1 MTVSFTWWNRLEPSP
16 RTPEIAGALA
26 ARVHDPLWFLARQ
39 WQMGEF
45 RGEDAASP
53 AWVTL
58 TTRSAIDATWGE
70 EGCLPSRSLLMPSSP
85 SLPQMPLERALLE
98 EAPAGDDLSFAVELA
113 ETFVGLLDEMNAS
126 ARLPDLVAALQRRY
140 PLPDK
145 SPDEEVAAFLRVCAP
160 RSFHGTQL
168 FLGRNGVGV
177 EGDFWRALGW
187 TPNDAERR
195 ALEAFV
201 EHVRACYGGLM
212 EIAPPAWDTEWL
224 RYRACVAMHTPEGS
238 PTTLDVAPTGDGTL
252 DWYNWDARNQT
263 PFNARRV
270 RRLIPSHLRFR
281 GMPNARFW
289 DFETAQTDFGDVRAD
304 LRDLGRLAV
313 LDMAL
318 VHGNDWFLIPFQMT
332 VGTACQIESIEVR
345 DVFGQVTQ
353 VPRAEHEAP
362 GWSMFSTTLGG
373 GVADFFHLPAT
384 AAFTLQRGPTL
395 EEVRFVND
403 EGANL
408 AWAIEETVIN
418 DLGQP
423 RSARERSD
431 ARRRQAAPQQLAPT
445 SDGGSTSPVAEYQ
458 MQTEAPGYWY
468 PLVPV
473 RNALEEPVRLREG
486 VLVDQDGSAVP
497 PDGRLLTERQQNGT
511 RLPLE
516 VRRDAVPEGGVRVLR
531 QRVSSRWLDGQLH
544 VWTAR
549 IVLPGASD
557 GVSGL
562 RYDGLRWRNEVRPS
576 QPDSE

>member
-1 MTVSFTWWNRLEPSP
+1 MTASFTWWNRLEPSP
-16 RTPEIAGALA
+16 RTPEISGALA

-45 RGEDAASP
+45 TGEDAASP

-58 TTRSAIDATWGE
+58 TTRSAIDAVWGE
-70 EGCLPSRSLLMPSSP
+70 EGTLPSRRLLMPTAP
-85 SLPQMPLERALLE
+85 SLPLMPLERALLE
-98 EAPAGDDLSFAVELA
+98 EIPSGDDLSFAVELA
-113 ETFVGLLDEMNAS
+113 ETFVGLLSDLNAS
-126 ARLPDLVAALQRRY
+126 ARLPQLVAALRRRY
-140 PLPDK
+140 PLPTE
-145 SPDEEVAAFLRVCAP
+145 SPDEEVTAFLRVCAP
-160 RSFHGTQL
+160 RSFLGTEL
-168 FLGRNGVGV
+168 FLSCNGAVT
-177 EGDFWRALGW
+177 EDDFWRRLGW
-187 TPNDAERR
+187 SPTDAERR
-195 ALEAFV
+195 ALAAFV
-201 EHVRACYGGLM
+201 EHVHTCYGGL
-212 EIAPPAWDTEWL
+212 IDVAPPAWDTERL
-224 RYRACVAMHTPEGS
+224 RYRACVAMHSPEGA
-238 PTTLDVAPTGDGTL
+238 PTTLDVAPSGDGTL
-252 DWYNWDARNQT
+252 DWYSWDTRNQT
-263 PFNARRV
+263 SFNALRV
-270 RRLIPSHLRFR
+270 RRLIPNHLRFR

-318 VHGNDWFLIPFQMT
+318 VHGNDWYLIPFQMT

-345 DVFGQVTQ
+345 DVFGGVTP
-353 VPRAEHEAP
+353 VPRAEQAAP
-362 GWSMFSTTLGG
+362 GWSMFSTSQGS

-408 AWAIEETVIN
+408 AWAIEETVTN

-431 ARRRQAAPQQLAPT
+431 ARRRQTAPQQLAPT
-445 SDGGSTSPVAEYQ
+445 SEGGSTTPVAEYQ
-458 MQTEAPGYWY
+458 LQTEAPGYWY

-473 RNALEEPVRLREG
+473 RDAPEDPVRLREG
-486 VLVDQDGSAVP
+486 VLVDQNGSEAP

-531 QRVSSRWLDGQLH
+531 QRVCSRWLDGQLH

-562 RYDGLRWRNEVRPS
+562 RYDGLRWRNEVRQG
-576 QPDSE
+576 QPASE